1 MIGSSTFMR
10 KSWEGLAAWLV
21 FVAVVLAVV
30 PARAE
35 ETAEMAVDSGMWLRV
50 LTLADYNTR
59 VVVVGTG
66 LLGLA
71 AGLVGSFAL
80 LRRRALMGDALSHA
94 TLPGIGLA
102 FMLATW
108 MGWDGKSLV
117 VLLTGA
123 ALSGILGT
131 LAIVGIN
138 ALPKIKEDT
147 ALGIVLSVFF
157 GAGIAILVV
166 AQQMSTG
173 HAAGLESF
181 IYGKTASM
189 LARDSWLIG
198 VTGLFVSLVG
208 WSVFKELKLLCF
220 DESFAHSLG
229 YSRHLLDLVLMTM
242 IVSVT
247 IIGLQAV
254 GLILMIALLVIP
266 GAAARFWTENMERM
280 SVVSALIGSAA
291 AIAGSAVSAVFPQ
304 LPSGA
309 TIVLVCSSF
318 FLFSMFF
325 GSSRGTVFRF
335 YRHLAL
341 KRRVGR
347 QHLLRALFEQ
357 QELKELKGNRLAEQ
371 AISFDNLLKMR
382 SWSPAQLRRE
392 IDRAVHDQEV
402 IEFPDRTL
410 RLTAA
415 GMVNAKQLAREHRL
429 WELYLI
435 THADIAAS
443 KVDQDADMIEH
454 VLEPATIAKLETLLA
469 QEELKSLPPSPHPL
483 GESKKAGATARPKR
497 NRRRGNQA

>member
-1 MIGSSTFMR
+1 MINRSAFTR
-10 KSWEGLAAWLV
+10 KIWGIAAVVLV
-21 FVAVVLAVV
+21 FVATFLATI
-30 PARAE
+30 PALAE
-35 ETAEMAVDSGMWLRV
+35 ETGEATVDSDMWFRV

-59 VVVVGTG
+59 VVVAGTG

-102 FMLATW
+102 FMFATV

-123 ALSGILGT
+123 ALSGVLGT

-138 ALPKIKEDT
+138 ALPRIKEDT
-147 ALGIVLSVFF
+147 SLGIVLSVFF
-157 GAGIAILVV
+157 GAGIAIMVV

-189 LARDSWLIG
+189 LSRDSWLIG
-198 VTGLFVSLVG
+198 ATGLFVSLVG
-208 WSVFKELKLLCF
+208 LSVFKELKLLCF
-220 DESFAHSLG
+220 DEAFTQSLG
-229 YSRHLLDLVLMTM
+229 YSRHLLDLVLMAM
-242 IVSVT
+242 IVLVT

-266 GAAARFWTENMERM
+266 PAAARFWTENMERM
-280 SVVSALIGSAA
+280 SLVAALIGSAA
-291 AIAGSAVSAVFPQ
+291 AICGSAASAIFPQ

-318 FLFSMFF
+318 FLISMFF
-325 GSSRGTVFRF
+325 GSRRGTVFRF
-335 YRHLAL
+335 FRRLAL
-341 KRRVGR
+341 QRRVGR
-347 QHLLRALFEQ
+347 QHLLRALYEQ
-357 QELKELKGNRLAEQ
+357 QELQEERGSKLAEQ
-371 AISFDNLLKMR
+371 AIPFNNLLKMR

-392 IDRAVHDQEV
+392 IRRAVNDQEV
-402 IEFPDRTL
+402 LEFPDQTL

-415 GMVNAKQLAREHRL
+415 GMVNAKQLARDHRL

-454 VLEPATIAKLETLLA
+454 VLEPATIAKLEQLLA
-469 QEELKSLPPSPHPL
+469 QEELMALPPSPHPL
-483 GESKKAGATARPKR
+483 GEAKK
-497 NRRRGNQA
+497 

>member
-1 MIGSSTFMR
+1 MMTGRISKQRFWTPAALLLVLVVTM
-10 KSWEGLAAWLV
+10 LAADS
-21 FVAVVLAVV
+21 AS
-30 PARAE
+30 AE
-35 ETAEMAVDSGMWLRV
+35 ESLEASADHYMWFRV
-50 LTLADYNTR
+50 VTLADYNTR
-59 VVVVGTG
+59 VVVAGTG

-102 FMLATW
+102 FMFATA
-108 MGWDGKSLV
+108 MGWDGKSLM

-138 ALPKIKEDT
+138 TLPRIKEDT
-147 ALGIVLSVFF
+147 SLGIVLSVFF
-157 GAGIAILVV
+157 GAGISILVV
-166 AQQMSTG
+166 AQQMSSG

-198 VTGLFVSLVG
+198 ATGLLVSLVG
-208 WSVFKELKLLCF
+208 LSVFKELKLLCF
-220 DESFAHSLG
+220 DESFTRSLG
-229 YSRHLLDLVLMTM
+229 YSRHVLDLVLMAM
-242 IVSVT
+242 IVLVT

-254 GLILMIALLVIP
+254 GLMLMIALLVIP
-266 GAAARFWTENMERM
+266 PASARFWTENMERM
-280 SVVSALIGSAA
+280 SLVAALIGSAG
-291 AIAGSAVSAVFPQ
+291 AICGSAASAVFPQ

-309 TIVLVCSSF
+309 TIVLMCSGF
-318 FLFSMFF
+318 FLVSMFF
-325 GSSRGTVFRF
+325 GSARGTLFSF
-335 YRHLAL
+335 YRRLAL
-341 KRRVGR
+341 QRRVGR
-347 QHLLRALFEQ
+347 QHLLRAMFEQ
-357 QELKELKGNRLAEQ
+357 QEMLQERGSQLEEKEIPFA
-371 AISFDNLLKMR
+371 NLLEMR

-392 IDRAVHDQEV
+392 IRRAVNDREV
-402 IEFPDRTL
+402 LLLPNQTL

-415 GMVNAKQLAREHRL
+415 GMVNAKQLARDHRL

-454 VLEPATIAKLETLLA
+454 VLEPATIAKLEQLLA
-469 QEELKSLPPSPHPL
+469 QEELKTLPPSPHPL
-483 GESKKAGATARPKR
+483 GEIHTKANSKR
-497 NRRRGNQA
+497 NGRRGPQR